1 VAVVGNSETTSGR
14 HGILGRQVNDGAK
27 EPCMDLGRPIARH
40 RIRRPHEVIDLDQ
53 QVTADP
59 DAVQSDAPVADD
71 QPVSP
76 ETSEH

>member
-1 VAVVGNSETTSGR
+1 
-14 HGILGRQVNDGAK
+14 
-27 EPCMDLGRPIARH
+27 MDLGRPIARH